1 MTISRG
7 FLAVV
12 PPEPALD
19 AVEALTAGLDLPSP
33 ARRTHRPQWHVT
45 LQFLGRVGEVAAVR
59 EALDEA
65 VALLPPVTVRFGG
78 GGAFPVPERGTVAYL
93 GPHEGSDALRVVAS
107 AVAGVLAP
115 LGFAGDDA
123 AYHPHLTLARFRS
136 PEDLQPFVAAVG
148 SEPVGPAWSA
158 CDVVLYESTTLPSGA
173 VYEEQARAA
182 LCG

>member
-1 MTISRG
+1 MISRG

-19 AVEALTAGLDLPSP
+19 AVEQFIAGLELPAS
-33 ARRTHRPQWHVT
+33 ARLTRRPQWHVT
-45 LQFLGRVGEVAAVR
+45 LQFLGRVGEVEAVR

-78 GGAFPVPERGTVAYL
+78 GGAFPVPERGTVAFL
-93 GPHEGSDALRVVAS
+93 GLGEGSDALRVVAS

-115 LGFAGDDA
+115 LGFAADDA
-123 AYHPHLTLARFRS
+123 PYHPHLTLARFRS
-136 PEDLQPFVAAVG
+136 PADLQPFVAAVG
-148 SEPVGPAWSA
+148 QQPVGPAWSA
-158 CDVVLYESTTLPSGA
+158 CDVILYESTTLPSGA
-173 VYEEQARAA
+173 VYEERARAA